1 MNRNYRL
8 LIHIFAATTLS
19 LPVFAQDGTGAK
31 SSGADLPR
39 TLRQSVLASKIGAL
53 VPFEPDA
60 RNSDAAITAL
70 IRKKIFLERN
80 LSANARNVMIITKDG
95 RVLLRG
101 AVITVR
107 EKQLIG
113 DIAIG
118 IQRRENVNN
127 QLQVGL
133 PPSAPTAFRIVP

>member
-1 MNRNYRL
+1 
-8 LIHIFAATTLS
+8 
-19 LPVFAQDGTGAK
+19 
-31 SSGADLPR
+31 
-39 TLRQSVLASKIGAL
+39 
-53 VPFEPDA
+53 VPFERDA

-70 IRKKIFLERN
+70 IRKKISLERN
-80 LSANARNVMIITKDG
+80 LSANARNVMIITKHG

-127 QLQVGL
+127 QLQAGL
-133 PPSAPTAFRIVP
+133 PPSAPTAFRLVP